1 MPVNLDT
8 STLLLIVL
16 TLFGVGALAVAA
28 TVFWLRR
35 RGAVD
40 HDQDRRL
47 DAEYHTAL
55 GREQAL
61 AARLQELRA
70 ELAAGQAKLDQAQA
84 GRHEAERKL
93 AEGEARHAAERRHFE
108 TQQAALVNA
117 EQRLSETFRHIA
129 NEIFA
134 DKSKQFSS
142 LGRETLGALLAPV
155 EQQLKEFGKLV
166 ETRHHEDKTR
176 HALLEKELAGLK
188 ALNENLGA
196 EARQLA
202 EALRGD
208 VKVMGNWGE
217 MKLERLLNLAGL
229 EKGREYDLQVELKS
243 EDGDRLRPD
252 AVVWLPDGKCIVIDA
267 KVSLEHYRRLRA
279 AAHDEEREAA
289 LKAHLNSLRQHVR
302 TLGGKEYQNLQAL
315 NSPNFVLM
323 FVPSE
328 PAYLEALQADESL
341 LEMAHQQNVVLL
353 SPTNLLAT
361 LRTVASIW
369 HAFRQNENAL
379 EIARRGGLLYDKFVG
394 FVDNLKEIGGR
405 LDQARDAYDQ
415 AFAQLSTGRGNLIRQ
430 SEQLR
435 ELGARAAKQLDT
447 RLIEQSGE
455 DEAENDG
462 APTSPTA

>member
-1 MPVNLDT
+1 MAGCETNHRLTNSVNLDT
-8 STLLLIVL
+8 QTLLIILL
-16 TLFGVGALAVAA
+16 ALFGAAAAVVILV
-28 TVFWLRR
+28 VFLVR
-35 RGAVD
+35 RGGAVERSES
-40 HDQDRRL
+40 RRL
-47 DAEYHTAL
+47 DAEYHAAV
-55 GREQAL
+55 GREQAQ
-61 AARLQELRA
+61 AARLDELRA
-70 ELAAGQAKLDQAQA
+70 EIAAVQARLAEAEAA
-84 GRHEAERKL
+84 RHAAERKL

-108 TQQAALVNA
+108 EQRATLVNA
-117 EQRLSETFRHIA
+117 EQRLGETFRHLA
-129 NEIFA
+129 NELFA
-134 DKSKQFSS
+134 DKSKQFSQ
-142 LGRETLGALLAPV
+142 LGRETIGSLLAPV

-166 ETRHHEDKTR
+166 ETRDHEDKTR

-196 EARQLA
+196 EAHQLV

-229 EKGREYDLQVELKS
+229 EKGREYDMQVELKS

-252 AVVWLPDGKCIVIDA
+252 AIVWLPDGKSIIIDA

-279 AAHDEEREAA
+279 AASESEREAA
-289 LKAHLNSLRQHVR
+289 LKAHLNSLRQHLR
-302 TLGGKEYQNLQAL
+302 SLGSKEYQNLPTI
-315 NSPNFVLM
+315 NSPNFVMM

-328 PAYLEALQADESL
+328 PAYLEALQADDGL

-394 FVDNLKEIGGR
+394 FVENFKEIGSR

-415 AFAQLSTGRGNLIRQ
+415 AIAQLGTGRGNLIRQ
-430 SEQLR
+430 AEQLR
-435 ELGARAAKQLDT
+435 ELGARAAKQLDA
-447 RLIEQSGE
+447 RLIEQSG
-455 DEAENDG
+455 DEA
-462 APTSPTA
+462 